1 MGDKSPDSTRRLLDR
16 LIYELD
22 RLFWLKTWLVSTEN
36 IVHKINNFDAKLS
49 IYESFQYEK
58 IRTTW
63 LQQINFIL
71 TGLINNY
78 FFHN

>member
-36 IVHKINNFDAKLS
+36 VVNKINNFDAKLS
-49 IYESFQYEK
+49 IYES
-58 IRTTW
+58 
-63 LQQINFIL
+63 
-71 TGLINNY
+71 
-78 FFHN
+78 